1 MKYKVGDW
9 VEIDN
14 PSVYSRNPDVIIRGV
29 ITGGYDRKDSSNL
42 YFIDCIAVNGRLHM
56 KVYEKYITLLPE
68 KDAMLCKLGHTYKL
82 GN

>member
-42 YFIDCIAVNGRLHM
+42 YFIDCIAVNGRLHVIHFYQS
-56 KVYEKYITLLPE
+56 KRLKNCSDVLI
-68 KDAMLCKLGHTYKL
+68 
-82 GN
+82 